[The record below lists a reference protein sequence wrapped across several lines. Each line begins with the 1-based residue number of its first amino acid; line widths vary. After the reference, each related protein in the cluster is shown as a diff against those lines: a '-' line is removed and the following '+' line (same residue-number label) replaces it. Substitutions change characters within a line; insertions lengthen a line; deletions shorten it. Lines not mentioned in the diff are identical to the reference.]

1 MYVFRGLIHWGFQLR
16 VGSDPAPLRLR
27 ELNDLCIE
35 IQGPHIALTQKDAV
49 RHLWSG
55 EKKGPKHNGIQTYGI
70 YTVDIYIY
78 ICLYIYMYIVS

>member
-35 IQGPHIALTQKDAV
+35 IQGPHIALTQKKTQSDTCD
-49 RHLWSG
+49 R
-55 EKKGPKHNGIQTYGI
+55 EKKRGLNTMEYKHMGFI
-70 YTVDIYIY
+70 
-78 ICLYIYMYIVS
+78 L